1 MVMCMQHLTTIS
13 IVSDIPEGKGVAPAQ
28 MSTIG
33 PYLQGVLM
41 ERLDTSYVE
50 WLHRQPFNPYSQYC
64 YADKGSHELIWRI
77 HALTDEAAEQVIRPM
92 QDVRSIKVRGIGSTL
107 EVRRSTVEVIELTCL
122 TDLIR
127 DGDTGRSSLSFLTPT
142 SFKSASSYVFMPSVR
157 LILQNLLMRYN
168 QLYEGDK
175 EVGEETMLYM
185 ERCARI
191 VSYKL
196 HSQYFPHVTKD
207 HKIPAFV
214 GSVVLKCHGPQPM
227 IGLVRMLLKFG
238 EYAGIGIKTSM
249 GMGGVRCT

>member
-1 MVMCMQHLTTIS
+1 M
-13 IVSDIPEGKGVAPAQ
+13 
-28 MSTIG
+28 
-33 PYLQGVLM
+33 
-41 ERLDTSYVE
+41 
-50 WLHRQPFNPYSQYC
+50 
-64 YADKGSHELIWRI
+64 
-77 HALTDEAAEQVIRPM
+77 TDEAAEQVIRPM
-92 QDVRSIKVRGIGSTL
+92 RDVRSIKVRGIGSTL

-142 SFKSASSYVFMPSVR
+142 SFKSAGSYVFMPSVR

-175 EVGEETMLYM
+175 EVDEETMLYM